1 MGAGSEDGADE
12 IVTGTRSD
20 LFRYLTAKRSE
31 EYRAIVDLFA
41 RRLLA
46 DLSPAEVAE
55 ELRTAG
61 IALTDD
67 EVYQRCEKLEKW
79 GNLLRGVRDTR
90 ATSVRDYHRGRS
102 RFHASKLGGRLHR
115 VAEEILAAGDGVQ
128 EVARELLGGI
138 AASLER
144 ILTALAVPG
153 TPDAEQIATEVTS
166 VFTNQGVFDESVK
179 EFYRYLNQILTRY
192 DLAGEEYTQFK
203 TMLLEYIELITAD
216 VSRYEPVVLERL
228 KQVRAQSDRLIG
240 VLASLPGLIT
250 PEGGQAE
257 RQPGRTAAEWA
268 QLVAWYDG
276 SHGRSGPETLRS
288 AADQALRQLLANT
301 KRMLAAAGTGLSR
314 RADLLKLASWFDQA
328 DADTAHRL
336 YAAAFG
342 AYPARHLLAGPE
354 QPNVVDGPSTSWWD
368 AERVDVAIS
377 LRERGDRTARGRN
390 SAVPDPGLTRQ
401 RLLEEAE
408 REHDRRRLAASELVA
423 AGDLHGAYLS
433 PAARDLVLEYLAR
446 LLAMY
451 RVIEKGAL
459 VMDADLALEVE
470 FSPTAGRTM
479 IKAPDG
485 DLVIHGL
492 RVTVAGFGVAR
503 SEEGTR

>member
-1 MGAGSEDGADE
+1 M
-12 IVTGTRSD
+12 
-20 LFRYLTAKRSE
+20 F
-31 EYRAIVDLFA
+31 DLFA

-46 DLSPAEVAE
+46 DLSPSEVAE
-55 ELRTAG
+55 ELRAAG
-61 IALTDD
+61 IVLSDD

-115 VAEEILAAGDGVQ
+115 VAEDILAAGDGVQ

-144 ILTALAVPG
+144 ILTALGGPG
-153 TPDAEQIATEVTS
+153 TPDAEQLATEVTS
-166 VFTNQGVFDESVK
+166 VFTSQAVFDESVK

-192 DLAGEEYTQFK
+192 DLAGEEYLQFK
-203 TMLLEYIELITAD
+203 TLLLEYIELITAD
-216 VSRYEPVVLERL
+216 VSRHEPTVLERL
-228 KQVRAQSDRLIG
+228 KRVQAQSGRLIE
-240 VLASLPGLIT
+240 VLDSLPSLIT

-257 RQPGRTAAEWA
+257 RQPGRTVEEWA
-268 QLVAWYDG
+268 ELVAWYDG
-276 SHGRSGPETLRS
+276 SRGRSGPETLRS
-288 AADQALRQLLANT
+288 AADQALGQLLANT

-314 RADLLKLASWFDQA
+314 RADLLKLAGWFDHA

-336 YAAAFG
+336 FAAAFG
-342 AYPARHLLAGPE
+342 AYPVRHLLAGPE
-354 QPNVVDGPSTSWWD
+354 DPNVIDGPSTSWWD
-368 AERVDVAIS
+368 AERVDVAVS
-377 LRERGDRTARGRN
+377 LRERGDRTPRGKN

-401 RLLEEAE
+401 RLLDEAE

-423 AGDLHGAYLS
+423 AADLHGAYLS
-433 PAARDLVLEYLAR
+433 PAARDLALEYLGR

-451 RVIEKGAL
+451 RVIPKGASI
-459 VMDADLALEVE
+459 VDADLALEIE
-470 FSPTAGRTM
+470 FSPSAGRTL
-479 IKAPDG
+479 ISAPDG

-492 RVTVAGFGVAR
+492 RVTVAGLTGLRGLETGDGA
-503 SEEGTR
+503 G